1 MQVCKFIS
9 AVSIAVF
16 VNVCVSAQ
24 GSSVF
29 EMTMPTI
36 SSPTMGSGF
45 YMPGN
50 SSNSIYTGP
59 SVKSPSATSSK
70 STSASVAKDTEAQTA
85 EESLSSISASDI
97 SLLSQKGLL
106 GQLGTV
112 FDDRSYSY
120 DSTALYK
127 NNSAEETNKLLKKV
141 LSRLE
146 EIKDGADSTAAVASK
161 DSAEKVSV
169 PVQNATSNDGSARSS
184 KSNLLRFTV
193 NGYDVLKTCRTVYIS
208 DVQKDG
214 TFLVTGDRRY
224 NGNGRM
230 MNETF
235 HILFKTKPDSADF
248 VNYTSAAAV
257 TQEVANPNSFLYQLA
272 QRKGMEASRTG
283 NFVTMRTSD
292 PDWKLELLVDLG
304 E

>member
-106 GQLGTV
+106 GQLGAV

-146 EIKDGADSTAAVASK
+146 EIKDGADSTSAVASK

-169 PVQNATSNDGSARSS
+169 PVQNATSNDGNARSS

>member
-9 AVSIAVF
+9 AVSIAVL

-59 SVKSPSATSSK
+59 NVKSPSAASSK

-106 GQLGTV
+106 GLLGTV

-146 EIKDGADSTAAVASK
+146 EIKDGADSTSAVASK

>member
-9 AVSIAVF
+9 AVSIAVL

-70 STSASVAKDTEAQTA
+70 STSASVAKDTETQTA

-106 GQLGTV
+106 GQLGAV

-146 EIKDGADSTAAVASK
+146 EIKDGADSTSAVASK